1 MGDRPSERDT
11 ERESGDSDGDD
22 RQPGERI
29 PLVETTVHEGV
40 LRVRR
45 PGTQWLSSGWD
56 GGFRVANAA
65 YNCSVPTGFSRTDLD
80 AYVEERRQDA
90 NFPEPGPAL
99 LTGLS
104 LSHTRG
110 ARTASVTVIAT
121 AGLSNPAAL
130 PIPAGVGA
138 DIDSD
143 AADSVGDD
151 DRRRSSG
158 TDGVDRKGDETATD
172 GFPSTGTVNLMVV
185 TDRALDDAGLTTLLA
200 SSIEAKTATLLG
212 LTGFSGTTSDALVV
226 GCDPAGE
233 RASFAGSATPV
244 GSAARACVRDAVIG
258 SLRSRYP
265 NGEFPQSVEE
275 AKYGVRT
282 TRSTEPFYPS
292 G

>member
-80 AYVEERRQDA
+80 AYVLERRRDA
-90 NFPEPGPAL
+90 NFTEPGPAL

-104 LSHTRG
+104 LSHACG
-110 ARTASVTVIAT
+110 ARSDSVAVIAT

-130 PIPAGVGA
+130 PIPSDIGTENDDFDAIEAAGSG
-138 DIDSD
+138 
-143 AADSVGDD
+143 
-151 DRRRSSG
+151 DRRRSTDTDSG
-158 TDGVDRKGDETATD
+158 GKDTATD
-172 GFPSTGTVNLMVV
+172 DFSPTGTVNLMVV

-200 SSIEAKTATLLG
+200 SSVEAKTATLLG
-212 LTGFSGTTSDALVV
+212 LTGFSGTTSDAVVV
-226 GCDPAGE
+226 GCDPSGE
-233 RASFAGSATPV
+233 RAGFAGSATPA
-244 GSAARACVRDAVIG
+244 GAAARACVRDAVIE
-258 SLRSRYP
+258 SLRSRYSK
-265 NGEFPQSVEE
+265 EDLPQSVDE
-275 AKYGVRT
+275 AEYGVRT